1 MIFEKVAVMKGR
13 FLILFIAGALSFS
26 AFAHHSDAIYD
37 RESIVAGEGVVTQ
50 YVFRNPHVLIGVE
63 IEDEDGGVA
72 EWLVETGST
81 PIMRRSGWSE
91 DLISVGDTIR
101 VRLHPEKSGRLHGI
115 LNTMELETGEM
126 FHQVEGPAEETVA
139 AETLTG
145 VWRGA
150 GSVFGLARN
159 IVPTA
164 AGEAARAAFTGPDP
178 STECDPLPA
187 PYSIG
192 SGNYLTGIELL
203 EDRAIL
209 RNEFL
214 DSNRTVWMDGR
225 DHPEDGEYTI
235 QGHSIG
241 RWEGETL
248 VVDTRYF
255 EESET
260 GNSRN
265 GVPSSREKHVVLR
278 YTLSD
283 DRRRAI
289 VDFVVEDPVYLAEPW
304 QGQMELVY
312 SPHLQLY
319 DYNCIPGTLG

>member
-1 MIFEKVAVMKGR
+1 MKGH
-13 FLILFIAGALSFS
+13 FLILFIAGASSFS
-26 AFAHHSDAIYD
+26 ALAHHSDAIYD

-63 IEDEDGGVA
+63 IEDEAGEVA

-91 DLISVGDTIR
+91 DLISVGDTII

-126 FHQVEGPAEETVA
+126 FHQVEDPPEETVA
-139 AETLTG
+139 AESLTG
-145 VWRGA
+145 VWRGV
-150 GSVFGLARN
+150 GPSVFGQMSN
-159 IVPTA
+159 IVPTS
-164 AGEAARAAFTGPDP
+164 AGEAARAAYTGPDP

-192 SGNYLTGIELL
+192 SGTYLAGIELL
-203 EDRAIL
+203 EDRAML
-209 RNEFL
+209 LSEFL
-214 DSNRTVWMDGR
+214 DSHRTVWMDGR

-255 EESET
+255 EEHER
-260 GNSRN
+260 GIARN
-265 GVPSSREKHVVLR
+265 GVPSSREKHVILR

-283 DRRRAI
+283 DRRSTI
-289 VDFVVEDPVYLAEPW
+289 VEFVVEDPVYLAEPW

-312 SPHLQLY
+312 TPHLQLY

>member
-1 MIFEKVAVMKGR
+1 MIGR
-13 FLILFIAGALSFS
+13 YPILFAALGFS
-26 AFAHHSDAIYD
+26 LPVLSHHSDAIYD

-63 IEDEDGGVA
+63 IENESGEVA

-81 PIMRRSGWSE
+81 PIMRRSGWTE

-101 VRLHPEKSGRLHGI
+101 VRLHPEKSGRAHGI
-115 LNTMELETGEM
+115 LNTMELESGEM

-139 AETLTG
+139 AESLTG

-159 IVPTA
+159 IVPNA
-164 AGEAARAAFTGPDP
+164 AGEAAAAAYTGPNP
-178 STECDPLPA
+178 ELECDPLPA

-203 EDRAIL
+203 EDRVIL

-255 EESET
+255 EENER
-260 GNSRN
+260 GNSRGAPLKKATIN
-265 GVPSSREKHVVLR
+265 
-278 YTLSD
+278 
-283 DRRRAI
+283 
-289 VDFVVEDPVYLAEPW
+289 
-304 QGQMELVY
+304 Q
-312 SPHLQLY
+312 
-319 DYNCIPGTLG
+319 